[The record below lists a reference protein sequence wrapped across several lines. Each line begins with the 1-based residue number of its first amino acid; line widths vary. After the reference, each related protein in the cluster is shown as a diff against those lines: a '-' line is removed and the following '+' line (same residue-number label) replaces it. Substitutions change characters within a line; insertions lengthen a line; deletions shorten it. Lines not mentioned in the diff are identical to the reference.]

1 MKRHAKAR
9 LLIVDDEYFNYSLY
23 KSLLAQQYELYY
35 SESGRQC
42 LEQVLDDK
50 PDAIMLDVCM
60 PGLDG
65 YDTCRLLKNN
75 PLTRDIPILMVSGLD
90 GKKAVQQGLKVGADA
105 YFSKPLKPN
114 ELLDSLQVL
123 LFHDSE

>member
-1 MKRHAKAR
+1 MKRNAKAR

-23 KSLLAQQYELYY
+23 KSLLAQQYELCY

-90 GKKAVQQGLKVGADA
+90 GKNAAQQGLKVGADA

-114 ELLDSLQVL
+114 ELLDSLQIL